1 MNKFEDYLN
10 FGEKDGI
17 LERDKVGA
25 S

>member
-1 MNKFEDYLN
+1 MNNSEDYLN

-17 LERDKVGA
+17 LERDKVGV